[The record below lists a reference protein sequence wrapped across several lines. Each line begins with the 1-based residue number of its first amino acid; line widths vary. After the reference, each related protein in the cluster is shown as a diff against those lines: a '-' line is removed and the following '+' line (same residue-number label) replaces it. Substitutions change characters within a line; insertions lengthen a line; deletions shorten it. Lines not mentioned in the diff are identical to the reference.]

1 MDGFVASTTA
11 IQIGDEMWLGS
22 QRGDRIAYF
31 PAPK

>member
-11 IQIGDEMWLGS
+11 IQIGEEMWLGS

-31 PAPK
+31 PTPR